1 MTGAVT
7 DELLMALADGELPEG
22 EASDLRTRI
31 ASDPELAERFA
42 LFAETAALLAPD
54 DPAAAA
60 ELPDHLRA
68 SVLRMANETAVSNG
82 QPVNPLS
89 RFAVVAGGAPK
100 PEVAASAAPQA
111 TAAPRRTVQSWYV
124 PLAASVALMI
134 GGVLGYGLQGV
145 GGDKDTLELATFQ
158 GARPALASALASLP
172 SGETRAWSDQRGGRS
187 GTLAVVATHRMA
199 GGAICREAEV
209 SGAAEAGKQ
218 TVIACRKDGRW
229 ITQALIATGG
239 TTGFSPASGAH
250 AVAEQVLEA
259 LGSQSVLSKAEE
271 AAILAAK

>member
-22 EASDLRTRI
+22 EASLLRSRI
-31 ASDPELAERFA
+31 ASDPDLAERFA
-42 LFAETAALLAPD
+42 VFVETAALLAPD

-60 ELPDHLRA
+60 EVPDHLRA
-68 SVLRMANETAVSNG
+68 SVLRMANEAAVSNG
-82 QPVNPLS
+82 QPVNPLA
-89 RFAVVAGGAPK
+89 RFAVVAGGASK
-100 PEVAASAAPQA
+100 PDVAPSAAPQA
-111 TAAPRRTVQSWYV
+111 TAAPQRMVRSWYV
-124 PLAASVALMI
+124 ALAASVALMV

-145 GGDKDTLELATFQ
+145 GGDRDTLELATFQ
-158 GARPALASALASLP
+158 GARLALASALASLP
-172 SGETRAWSDQRGGRS
+172 SGETRAWSDQRRGQG

-199 GGAICREAEV
+199 GGSICREAEV
-209 SGAAEAGKQ
+209 SGATEAGRQ
-218 TVIACRKDGRW
+218 TIIACRKDGRW

-239 TTGFSPASGAH
+239 ATGFSPASGAH

-271 AAILAAK
+271 AAFLAGK